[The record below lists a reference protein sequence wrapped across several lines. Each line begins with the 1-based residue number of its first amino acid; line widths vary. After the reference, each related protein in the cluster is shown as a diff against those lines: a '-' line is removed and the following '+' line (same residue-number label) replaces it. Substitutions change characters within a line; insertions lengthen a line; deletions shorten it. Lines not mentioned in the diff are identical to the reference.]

1 MTPNQAE
8 DLAAGLIKTQHWHR
22 SYACAPPKSCENRL
36 MDLLDLVK
44 ATIFCGV
51 MAFLCYSFPVLGQA
65 MIIGFLALVWLG
77 YVRRAIASLRRR
89 RG

>member
-1 MTPNQAE
+1 
-8 DLAAGLIKTQHWHR
+8 
-22 SYACAPPKSCENRL
+22 

>member
-1 MTPNQAE
+1 
-8 DLAAGLIKTQHWHR
+8 
-22 SYACAPPKSCENRL
+22 
-36 MDLLDLVK
+36 MDLVDLIK

-77 YVRRAIASLRRR
+77 YARRAFVRLRRR
-89 RG
+89 